1 LLKKLPNLLTLLRI
15 VAVPVLILFLRE
27 REYAIGVAIF
37 VGAGITDGL
46 DGWIAKKFNCVTRLG
61 SILDPIADKVL
72 IVSTYAVLVLLGDLP
87 FWLLLLIVFRDVGII
102 GGYLILDT
110 LHGSV
115 PLHPSFLS
123 KVNTVLQIILVT
135 VVLIDRAGWVHLP
148 WLNEYLIVLV
158 GLTTLASGIH
168 YVYLWFI
175 RGTENNNSA
184 SS

>member
-1 LLKKLPNLLTLLRI
+1 M
-15 VAVPVLILFLRE
+15 A
-27 REYAIGVAIF
+27 VAIF

-72 IVSTYAVLVLLGDLP
+72 IVSTYVVLVLLGDLP
-87 FWLLLLIVFRDVGII
+87 FWLLLLIVFRDAGII

-110 LHGSV
+110 LHDSV

-123 KVNTVLQIILVT
+123 KVNTLLQIILVA

-148 WLNEYLIVLV
+148 WLNEALIGLV
-158 GLTTLASGIH
+158 GLTTLISGIH
-168 YVYLWFI
+168 YGYLWFI
-175 RGTENNNSA
+175 RGAEYDDSVG
-184 SS
+184 S

>member
-1 LLKKLPNLLTLLRI
+1 M
-15 VAVPVLILFLRE
+15 A
-27 REYAIGVAIF
+27 VAIF

-72 IVSTYAVLVLLGDLP
+72 IVSTYVVLVLLGDLP
-87 FWLLLLIVFRDVGII
+87 FWLLLLIVFRDAGII

-110 LHGSV
+110 LHDSV

-123 KVNTVLQIILVT
+123 KVNTLLQIILVA

-148 WLNEYLIVLV
+148 WLNEVLIGLV
-158 GLTTLASGIH
+158 GLTTLVSGIH
-168 YVYLWFI
+168 YGYLWFI
-175 RGTENNNSA
+175 RGAEYDDTVGS
-184 SS
+184 

>member
-1 LLKKLPNLLTLLRI
+1 
-15 VAVPVLILFLRE
+15 
-27 REYAIGVAIF
+27 

-72 IVSTYAVLVLLGDLP
+72 IVSTYVVLVLLGDLP
-87 FWLLLLIVFRDVGII
+87 FWLLLLIVFRDLGII

-110 LHGSV
+110 LHDSV

-123 KVNTVLQIILVT
+123 KVNTVLQIILVA

-148 WLNEYLIVLV
+148 WLNEVLIGLV
-158 GLTTLASGIH
+158 GLTTLISGIH
-168 YVYLWFI
+168 YGYLWFI
-175 RGTENNNSA
+175 RGAEYDDTVGS
-184 SS
+184 

>member
-1 LLKKLPNLLTLLRI
+1 M
-15 VAVPVLILFLRE
+15 A
-27 REYAIGVAIF
+27 VAIF

-72 IVSTYAVLVLLGDLP
+72 IVSTYVVLVLLGDLP
-87 FWLLLLIVFRDVGII
+87 FWLLLLIVFRDAGII

-110 LHGSV
+110 LHNSV

-123 KVNTVLQIILVT
+123 KVNTVLQIILVA

-148 WLNEYLIVLV
+148 WLSEVLIGLV
-158 GLTTLASGIH
+158 GLTTLISGIH
-168 YVYLWFI
+168 YGYLWFI
-175 RGTENNNSA
+175 RGAEGDNTVGS
-184 SS
+184 

>member
-1 LLKKLPNLLTLLRI
+1 M
-15 VAVPVLILFLRE
+15 
-27 REYAIGVAIF
+27 AIF

-72 IVSTYAVLVLLGDLP
+72 IVSTYVVLVLLGDLP
-87 FWLLLLIVFRDVGII
+87 FWLLLLIVFRDLGII

-110 LHGSV
+110 LHDSV

-123 KVNTVLQIILVT
+123 KVNTLLQIILVA

-148 WLNEYLIVLV
+148 WLNEFLIVLV
-158 GLTTLASGIH
+158 GLTTLISGIH
-168 YVYLWFI
+168 YGYLWFI
-175 RGTENNNSA
+175 RGVDFDDPVGS
-184 SS
+184 

>member
-1 LLKKLPNLLTLLRI
+1 M
-15 VAVPVLILFLRE
+15 
-27 REYAIGVAIF
+27 AIF

-72 IVSTYAVLVLLGDLP
+72 IVSTYVVLVLLGDLP
-87 FWLLLLIVFRDVGII
+87 FWLLLLIVFRDLGII

-110 LHGSV
+110 LHDSV

-123 KVNTVLQIILVT
+123 KVNTLLQIILVA

-148 WLNEYLIVLV
+148 WLNEVLIGLV
-158 GLTTLASGIH
+158 GLTTLISGIH
-168 YVYLWFI
+168 YGYLWFI
-175 RGTENNNSA
+175 RGAEYDDTVGS
-184 SS
+184 